1 MAFTYDPT
9 TPRGQVRLL
18 GIDADATYAAFQD
31 PDIDAFLT
39 MAGGV
44 VLLASAQ
51 VLDTLAARAA
61 LVQGR
66 TRFAGVSLDGQVVA
80 EALHT
85 QAMEL
90 RRQYHEGDDG
100 GSTSPI
106 DWAELVVDQFSYRDR
121 LVNEM
126 LRQST

>member
-1 MAFTYDPT
+1 MPYTYDPS

-18 GIDADATYAAFQD
+18 AIDTVAAYAQFQD
-31 PDIDAFLT
+31 NEIDAFLT
-39 MAGGV
+39 LTGGV
-44 VLLASAQ
+44 VLLAAAQ
-51 VLDTLAARAA
+51 ALDTLAANAA

-66 TRFAGVSLDGQVVA
+66 TRFAGIQLDGQVVA

-90 RRQYHEGDDG
+90 RRQCYEGDDG
-100 GSTSPI
+100 SGISPI
-106 DWAELVVDQFSYRDR
+106 NWAEMVVDPFTYRDR

>member
-1 MAFTYDPT
+1 VFTYDASTQP
-9 TPRGQVRLL
+9 GKVRLL
-18 GIDADATYAAFQD
+18 AIDTIEAYAQFQD
-31 PDIDAFLT
+31 DEVQAFLDLSS
-39 MAGGV
+39 GV
-44 VLLASAQ
+44 VLLAAAQ
-51 VLDTLAARAA
+51 ALDTLAANAA

-106 DWAELVVDQFSYRDR
+106 DWAEMVVDQFSYRDR